1 MCEYNA
7 INIKEIKL
15 YFLSWYSTFMY
26 SQKGVLKRVFIIQ
39 AGRRTYILDNGFE

>member
-7 INIKEIKL
+7 NNIKEIKL

-26 SQKGVLKRVFIIQ
+26 SQKGVFIIQ